1 MVGSQGGNRLQV
13 STDYDCHSQG
23 RISFRTDVAFVSGTG
38 LKDSRL
44 KNVSAALQCC
54 LLVLPN
60 KKDCRIRFEGILLT
74 RQLDEKEKEFDDKL
88 KKCFNLADELGFEEH
103 ISPCGEKL
111 DLSEKFGIG
120 LKKRVPLMLEHMAY
134 WAIKSFNM
142 KMDESGEHRKLQ
154 LQELEEIRND
164 AYENAMIYKEKTKAF
179 HDRMIS
185 GKEFNVGQ
193 KILLYHSRLR
203 LFPVFKI
210 VNEYSELLTTQLE
223 DQKIYFESLLREVE
237 EEAEREIS
245 EAIEKAASG
254 NQKLQKMQAKL
265 DKCDQEKSFF
275 DEINKSLLK
284 NQDILKA
291 SIVEIEEREKRTL
304 KLKDDKIRELEEQVP
319 RKFDG
324 VPRAGNTVEQLS

>member
-1 MVGSQGGNRLQV
+1 
-13 STDYDCHSQG
+13 
-23 RISFRTDVAFVSGTG
+23 
-38 LKDSRL
+38 
-44 KNVSAALQCC
+44 
-54 LLVLPN
+54 
-60 KKDCRIRFEGILLT
+60 
-74 RQLDEKEKEFDDKL
+74 
-88 KKCFNLADELGFEEH
+88 
-103 ISPCGEKL
+103 
-111 DLSEKFGIG
+111 
-120 LKKRVPLMLEHMAY
+120 MAY

-304 KLKDDKIRELEEQVP
+304 KLKDDKIRELEEQL
-319 RKFDG
+319 
-324 VPRAGNTVEQLS
+324 GNLMVCPELVILWNSCHNQMKSRMAVSCQCI

>member
-1 MVGSQGGNRLQV
+1 MAVREVTGYRCPRTMIAIL
-13 STDYDCHSQG
+13 

-44 KNVSAALQCC
+44 KNVSAALQVACWYC
-54 LLVLPN
+54 QTRKTAELDL
-60 KKDCRIRFEGILLT
+60 RGILLT

-103 ISPCGEKL
+103 ISPWH
-111 DLSEKFGIG
+111 SHEKFGIG
-120 LKKRVPLMLEHMAY
+120 LKKRVPLM
-134 WAIKSFNM
+134 SFNM

-223 DQKIYFESLLREVE
+223 DQKILGIQSFESLLREVE

-304 KLKDDKIRELEEQVP
+304 KLKDDKIRELEEQL
-319 RKFDG
+319 
-324 VPRAGNTVEQLS
+324 GNLMVCPELVILWNSCHNQMKSRMAVSCQCK

>member
-1 MVGSQGGNRLQV
+1 
-13 STDYDCHSQG
+13 
-23 RISFRTDVAFVSGTG
+23 
-38 LKDSRL
+38 
-44 KNVSAALQCC
+44 
-54 LLVLPN
+54 
-60 KKDCRIRFEGILLT
+60 
-74 RQLDEKEKEFDDKL
+74 
-88 KKCFNLADELGFEEH
+88 
-103 ISPCGEKL
+103 
-111 DLSEKFGIG
+111 
-120 LKKRVPLMLEHMAY
+120 
-134 WAIKSFNM
+134 
-142 KMDESGEHRKLQ
+142 MDESGEHRKLQ

-203 LFPVFKI
+203 LFPELALILFEI

-254 NQKLQKMQAKL
+254 NQKLQKMQAKP

-291 SIVEIEEREKRTL
+291 SIVEIEERYDYLPLLVVSSEAC
-304 KLKDDKIRELEEQVP
+304 V
-319 RKFDG
+319 G
-324 VPRAGNTVEQLS
+324 

>member
-1 MVGSQGGNRLQV
+1 MAVREVTGYRCPRTMIAIL
-13 STDYDCHSQG
+13 

-44 KNVSAALQCC
+44 KTVSAALQCC

-88 KKCFNLADELGFEEH
+88 KKCFNLADEEH
-103 ISPCGEKL
+103 ISPC
-111 DLSEKFGIG
+111 
-120 LKKRVPLMLEHMAY
+120 
-134 WAIKSFNM
+134 FNM

-223 DQKIYFESLLREVE
+223 DQKISLLREVE

-304 KLKDDKIRELEEQVP
+304 KLKDDKIRELEEQL
-319 RKFDG
+319 
-324 VPRAGNTVEQLS
+324 GNLMVCLEPVILWNSCHNQMKSRMAVSCQCK